1 MNSQCTSVG
10 YVSSSLFY
18 QLVLSSDSC
27 LTRSSYGSCA
37 RISQGSLEYLHLT
50 AQKQNYGTHRI
61 CPSRTYSRQGFA
73 GFVVDGASFTHRRG
87 RLSEE
92 GPYSVLKGVSLSTT
106 PFRSRNSH
114 VFKLRSAEGAERSVS
129 EDPSVGSDKVELPL
143 QRLDRKKN
151 IKEFQARTR
160 ETFGKVGK
168 SLLGNLSTSGGLIG
182 DQLEIGGKAR
192 PANLRSPFVD
202 YEEDSESLRSAYHDE
217 GRSEENSND
226 KYRLQGEQCSGFE
239 ESNHEFEYRGN
250 DASDNESSETR
261 PGEAMDDYGLE
272 DLLDDSEE
280 VEYVTR
286 IIVPRQRYIR
296 MPKTELLS
304 ALSLFPGQH
313 QTKISAIC
321 SYLELVLHANHKFL
335 LEELRADY
343 RATHST
349 TDGGSLDLR
358 MANSTSGS
366 NVAKK
371 TTSWTRRSGEMSE
384 YTDGEQPHPSHC
396 DLPLDTKVVNHPPEA
411 DNGLTEGIVTKW
423 KVWGLK
429 FLDAFKQRKDAGSES
444 EVDAFLGNDS
454 SNDEEA
460 RTSSAKRFQRNFLK
474 LLKSAQFE
482 GLSAQD
488 LRLTA
493 ALNSDY
499 LLTLPVAVDW
509 KRASKSNAIIY
520 RRGYAKEQQ
529 KGLLLGAKFD
539 YLQSTILRETFK
551 GLTGPLLITGRWFMK
566 TWKSL
571 RNDPEGRLLA
581 ESLERW
587 VEEPLPL
594 DGKDTSEGPTQ
605 ADYETDESDTDMP
618 IWKAAQQAVPRYEAV
633 LSSAGSRGLLI
644 RRILVR
650 MGLLPSDSTSP
661 PVTEEDPS
669 AVEPH
674 LRPNFLS
681 RVSMKDIWLPASK
694 AAVGK
699 NVWKRLG
706 SAFSVFFSQVT
717 LQEPAFQELVL
728 LYTDD
733 GLQQSEPSNLQLQ
746 MYKTIPL
753 PDLKIIFPSKK
764 LSFRLIDL
772 VRLDLTTFVGLTA
785 FLYNYHFDDFFSSPS
800 AFTLDVIAITALLVF
815 VTRAALGYKQT
826 WDRYQLLVNKTLYE
840 KTLANGFGVV
850 HFLLDASEEQQLK
863 EAIVVFVILSHQYKD
878 DGMSKEQ
885 LANACERF
893 LYYRCKEQ
901 TQMPVDNA
909 INTLLELGLVSII
922 KNTSSPAQR
931 GTEVRYKALAYDE
944 GFAVLVKYWES
955 IPSKSSTSLR

>member
-10 YVSSSLFY
+10 RVSSSLVY
-18 QLVLSSDSC
+18 QLVPWSDSC
-27 LTRSSYGSCA
+27 LTNSSCGSCA
-37 RISQGSLEYLHLT
+37 RISQASLEYLHSI
-50 AQKQNYGTHRI
+50 AQKQNHGSRRV
-61 CPSRTYSRQGFA
+61 CASRTSSRQGFA
-73 GFVVDGASFTHRRG
+73 GFVLDGPIFTRR
-87 RLSEE
+87 RVLLSYEE
-92 GPYSVLKGVSLSTT
+92 PCSVVKGVSLSTT
-106 PFRSRNSH
+106 TLRGRISH
-114 VFKLRSAEGAERSVS
+114 VFKLRSAEGAERSTS
-129 EDPSVGSDKVELPL
+129 EDPSVGSNKVELPL
-143 QRLDRKKN
+143 QSFDRKES
-151 IKEFQARTR
+151 IKDFQAKTP
-160 ETFGKVGK
+160 ETVGK
-168 SLLGNLSTSGGLIG
+168 FGESLLGNLSTSGGLTG
-182 DQLEIGGKAR
+182 DQREFGGKAR
-192 PANLRSPFVD
+192 PAKLRSPSVN
-202 YEEDSESLRSAYHDE
+202 YEEDSESPRRAYNDE
-217 GRSEENSND
+217 ASCEENSRD
-226 KYRLQGEQCSGFE
+226 KYRLDQRPGFE
-239 ESNHEFEYRGN
+239 ESNYESEQSGY
-250 DASDNESSETR
+250 DASDNEASETR
-261 PGEAMDDYGLE
+261 PGEGMDDFGLE
-272 DLLDDSEE
+272 NLLDETEE

-296 MPKTELLS
+296 VPKSELLS
-304 ALSLFPGQH
+304 ALLMFPGQH
-313 QTKISAIC
+313 PKKISTFC

-343 RATHST
+343 LATHST

-358 MANSTSGS
+358 MGNSTKGA
-366 NVAKK
+366 NTAKK
-371 TTSWTRRSGEMSE
+371 TTSWTRRSGVKSDG
-384 YTDGEQPHPSHC
+384 TDGEQLHPSHC
-396 DLPLDTKVVNHPPEA
+396 DLPPDTKVLNDPPEV
-411 DNGLTEGIVTKW
+411 DNRFPEGTVGKG
-423 KVWGLK
+423 WGSK
-429 FLDAFKQRKDAGSES
+429 IIDAFKQRKDTGPES
-444 EVDAFLGNDS
+444 EGDTFLGNHWS
-454 SNDEEA
+454 KDEET
-460 RTSSAKRFQRNFLK
+460 RTSSAIRFQKNFLK

-488 LRLTA
+488 LELTA

-529 KGLLLGAKFD
+529 KGFLLGAKFD
-539 YLQSTILRETFK
+539 YLQSTILREVFK
-551 GLTGPLLITGRWFMK
+551 GLTGPLLITGHWFMK

-571 RNDPEGRLLA
+571 RNDPEGRFLA

-594 DGKDTSEGPTQ
+594 DGENTSEGPTQ
-605 ADYETDESDTDMP
+605 AEYETDESDTDMP
-618 IWKAAQQAVPRYEAV
+618 IWKAAQQALPRYEAV
-633 LSSAGSRGLLI
+633 LSSVGSRGLLL

-650 MGLLPSDSTSP
+650 MGLLPSDSISP
-661 PVTEEDPS
+661 PVADEDPT

-674 LRPNFLS
+674 LRPNFLL

-694 AAVGK
+694 TVVGK
-699 NVWKRLG
+699 NVWKRLC
-706 SAFSVFFSQVT
+706 SAFSVFFSRVT

-733 GLQQSEPSNLQLQ
+733 GLQQSEPSDLQLK

-753 PDLKIIFPSKK
+753 PDLKIVFPSKR

-863 EAIVVFVILSHQYKD
+863 EAILVFVVLSHQYKV

-909 INTLLELGLVSII
+909 INTLLELGLISII
-922 KNTSSPAQR
+922 KSTASSAQR
-931 GTEVRYKALAYDE
+931 GTEVRFKALNYDE
-944 GFAVLVKYWES
+944 GLAALGKYWES
-955 IPSKSSTSLR
+955 IPSKSTTLR